1 MIPPEPIL
9 CNTFQDVLR
18 AYRAKDS
25 RQLHG
30 MLHEN
35 ITKGTPWRLGFTL
48 LSRNMLVIEIYMP
61 RSEDVVFQDR
71 LCERKMVA
79 FPMQAFD
86 LHETCMA
93 LFMYMEDK
101 YPQEYAE

>member
-25 RQLHG
+25 RQLHA

-35 ITKGTPWRLGFTL
+35 ITKGTPWRLGITL
-48 LSRNMLVIEIYMP
+48 FSKNRLMVYIYA
-61 RSEDVVFQDR
+61 DNGR
-71 LCERKMVA
+71 LHRKEALA

-86 LHETCMA
+86 LHEACMT